1 MGVVAMPYTQTAL
14 ALDGA
19 AVPTQEPAFAVAC
32 PADGGGWVATR
43 RHTFTPS
50 GRRLPG
56 DLWDEYR
63 FECAT
68 RDRLHLP
75 EVSLSE
81 FRDMRD
87 WTDCI
92 EEQEDD
98 DDWITELD
106 TDAPPY
112 GCIRRWR

>member
-1 MGVVAMPYTQTAL
+1 MPYTQTAL

-19 AVPTQEPAFAVAC
+19 AVSTQAPTLIAAYPAE
-32 PADGGGWVATR
+32 GGGWVATL
-43 RHTFTPS
+43 RHALTPA

-56 DLWDEYR
+56 ALWDEYR
-63 FECAT
+63 YECAT
-68 RDRLHLP
+68 RDRLQLP
-75 EVSLSE
+75 EVSRAE

-87 WTDCI
+87 WTDQI

-98 DDWITELD
+98 DNGITAPD

-112 GCIRRWR
+112 GRIRL

>member
-1 MGVVAMPYTQTAL
+1 MGGIPLPYTQTAL

-19 AVPTQEPAFAVAC
+19 AVPTQEPVFVAAY
-32 PADGGGWVATR
+32 PAEGGGWIAMQ
-43 RHTFTPS
+43 RHTFIPS

-68 RDRLHLP
+68 RDRLQLP
-75 EVSLSE
+75 EVSRAE

-87 WTDCI
+87 WTDQI
-92 EEQEDD
+92 AEQEDD
-98 DDWITELD
+98 DNGITAPD

-112 GCIRRWR
+112 GRIRL

>member
-1 MGVVAMPYTQTAL
+1 MPYTQTAL
-14 ALDGA
+14 ALNGA
-19 AVPTQEPAFAVAC
+19 AASAREQMSLTMHPTSRSRWPA
-32 PADGGGWVATR
+32 TL

-68 RDRLHLP
+68 RDRLQLP
-75 EVSLSE
+75 EVSLAE
-81 FRDMRD
+81 YRDMRD
-87 WTDCI
+87 WTDRI

-98 DDWITELD
+98 DDWNTAPD
-106 TDAPPY
+106 TDTPPY
-112 GCIRRWR
+112 GCIRL

>member
-1 MGVVAMPYTQTAL
+1 MPYLQGAL
-14 ALDGA
+14 ALESA
-19 AVPTQEPAFAVAC
+19 APAHHPRRTEPPPPTATPVS
-32 PADGGGWVATR
+32 GGGWIAVL
-43 RHTFTPS
+43 RHTFILS
-50 GRRLPG
+50 GRRLPA

-68 RDRLHLP
+68 RERLHLP
-75 EVSLSE
+75 DVSLAE

-98 DDWITELD
+98 DHWITEPD

-112 GCIRRWR
+112 GYIGKG

>member
-1 MGVVAMPYTQTAL
+1 MTYTQAMLALGSAPPPPPAMPRTHTAHHPVRPATPAQTL
-14 ALDGA
+14 A
-19 AVPTQEPAFAVAC
+19 PA
-32 PADGGGWVATR
+32 
-43 RHTFTPS
+43 

-63 FECAT
+63 CECAT

-75 EVSLSE
+75 DVSLSE

-87 WTDCI
+87 WTDQI

-98 DDWITELD
+98 DDWITAPD
-106 TDAPPY
+106 NDAPPY
-112 GCIRRWR
+112 GRIRL

>member
-1 MGVVAMPYTQTAL
+1 MPYIQRAL
-14 ALDGA
+14 ALDRP
-19 AVPTQEPAFAVAC
+19 VRPLPA
-32 PADGGGWVATR
+32 PARSATDPVDRGGWVAR
-43 RHTFTPS
+43 HRHTFTPS

-56 DLWDEYR
+56 DLWEEYR
-63 FECAT
+63 CECAT
-68 RDRLHLP
+68 RERLHLP
-75 EVSLSE
+75 DVSLAE

-98 DDWITELD
+98 DWITQPD

-112 GCIRRWR
+112 GCIGKGWERERA

>member
-1 MGVVAMPYTQTAL
+1 MPYTQTAL

-19 AVPTQEPAFAVAC
+19 AVSTQAPTLIAAYPAE
-32 PADGGGWVATR
+32 GGGWVATL
-43 RHTFTPS
+43 RHTLTPS

-63 FECAT
+63 CEYAT
-68 RDRLHLP
+68 RDRLRLP
-75 EVSLSE
+75 AVSLTE
-81 FRDMRD
+81 FQDMRD
-87 WTDCI
+87 WTNGI

-98 DDWITELD
+98 DDNGITAPD

-112 GCIRRWR
+112 GRIRL

>member
-1 MGVVAMPYTQTAL
+1 MGGIPLPYTQTAL
-14 ALDGA
+14 ALNGA
-19 AVPTQEPAFAVAC
+19 AAPTQAPTVVAAYPAE
-32 PADGGGWVATR
+32 GGGWIAMQ

-50 GRRLPG
+50 GRRFPG
-56 DLWDEYR
+56 DLWDEYH

-68 RDRLHLP
+68 RDRLQLP
-75 EVSLSE
+75 AVSLSE
-81 FRDMRD
+81 YRDMRD
-87 WTDCI
+87 WTDRI

-112 GCIRRWR
+112 GCIRWWR

>member
-1 MGVVAMPYTQTAL
+1 MPYTQCAL

-19 AVPTQEPAFAVAC
+19 AASKKEQVPVPAFAAHRGGR
-32 PADGGGWVATR
+32 PATL
-43 RHTFTPS
+43 RHTLTPS
-50 GRRLPG
+50 SGPLPG

-68 RDRLHLP
+68 RDRLRLP
-75 EVSLSE
+75 AVSLTE
-81 FRDMRD
+81 FQDMRD
-87 WTDCI
+87 WTNGI

-98 DDWITELD
+98 DNRITELD

-112 GCIRRWR
+112 GCICWWR

>member
-1 MGVVAMPYTQTAL
+1 MTYTQAMLALGSAPPPAMPRTHTAHLPARPAIPTQTL
-14 ALDGA
+14 
-19 AVPTQEPAFAVAC
+19 TPA
-32 PADGGGWVATR
+32 
-43 RHTFTPS
+43 
-50 GRRLPG
+50 GRRLPD
-56 DLWDEYR
+56 DLWDEFR

-75 EVSLSE
+75 EVSLAE

-98 DDWITELD
+98 NDNGITAPD

-112 GCIRRWR
+112 GCICRWR

>member
-1 MGVVAMPYTQTAL
+1 MSYTQTVF
-14 ALDGA
+14 ALDDA
-19 AVPTQEPAFAVAC
+19 AVPTQAPAFAAAC
-32 PADGGGWVATR
+32 PVGDWVATQ

-63 FECAT
+63 FECTT
-68 RDRLHLP
+68 RDRLQLP

-87 WTDCI
+87 WTDQI
-92 EEQEDD
+92 EEQEDE
-98 DDWITELD
+98 DDWITAAD
-106 TDAPPY
+106 TDTPPY
-112 GCIRRWR
+112 GCIRL